1 MVAAI
6 SAINSYSD
14 PEYLKILQE
23 LMQLGITPSGNKSVD
38 KSKLEQTKTELIQ
51 KIQTK
56 QEEEQKQSLQ
66 VQPLESVQDT
76 ERSRME
82 ESRLGAMTL
91 SELNKMYF
99 GLN

>member
-1 MVAAI
+1 MTD
-6 SAINSYSD
+6 N
-14 PEYLKILQE
+14 
-23 LMQLGITPSGNKSVD
+23 
-38 KSKLEQTKTELIQ
+38 LE
-51 KIQTK
+51 K